1 MISRGDY
8 DKDHGGMTFR
18 NFMEDTRVIE
28 ANLKEAEVCA
38 IRLYS
43 TNSYRLYNNP
53 LRQKVQP
60 HPIAMTVFFLV
71 TGIKKLRAV
80 SANQPGFTKEEELWR
95 GLKDAKLAD
104 LDKFKAEGG

>member
-1 MISRGDY
+1 
-8 DKDHGGMTFR
+8 MTFQ
-18 NFMEDTRVIE
+18 NFMEHKYVVEARLKDT
-28 ANLKEAEVCA
+28 EVCA
-38 IRLYS
+38 ARLYT

-71 TGIKKLRAV
+71 GGLKKLRAV

-95 GLKDAKLAD
+95 GLKDAELAD